1 MQKGCRNSHA
11 HAPGKIAGVRIRPLL
26 ALPRGFFCLLGLA
39 LAVGRDPA
47 RRAVSSISSCSVA
60 RCKAGKRARGRFP
73 RPEVG
78 VPDAVPAQ
86 KRLQPLLRHLRRPL
100 AFVHGHFEFV
110 QKTPQSMRA
119 ALGSLRS
126 SSTALLHAR
135 TKAKSASRALLVQRA
150 LSVPGRIRPEHN
162 RFHNRRETDFLLY
175 EVEQIQDPEGDC
187 AAVLDSVENFIGE
200 WHHLD
205 PLLDKHPPQF
215 VPAERTA
222 DGRNA
227 VVVSEDTKRLIS
239 AYQDVGFSQ
248 LDQLGL
254 PFAVQCCAA
263 AMIGGAFSSNPF
275 GVFTLT
281 RCAADLLE
289 AHGSERL
296 KQKYLPNMRS
306 GKWMGTM
313 ALSEPQAGSSLASIR
328 TIATPY
334 AGPNAEEGEFRIC
347 GNKMWTSGAFH
358 DLTENIVHMLLA
370 RTPGAPPGSRGISL
384 FLVPNKLADG
394 RHNDVEVISLNKKMG
409 HRALSNC
416 AWVLGERA
424 GGAVGY
430 LVGKENEGLQNMF
443 FMMNAM
449 RIEVGLSAASLG
461 LRGFLESL
469 VYAQHREQ
477 GGQMILEYADVKR
490 MLLLQVYSRSR
501 LPVE

>member
-1 MQKGCRNSHA
+1 
-11 HAPGKIAGVRIRPLL
+11 
-26 ALPRGFFCLLGLA
+26 
-39 LAVGRDPA
+39 
-47 RRAVSSISSCSVA
+47 
-60 RCKAGKRARGRFP
+60 
-73 RPEVG
+73 
-78 VPDAVPAQ
+78 
-86 KRLQPLLRHLRRPL
+86 LLRKIMLN
-100 AFVHGHFEFV
+100 
-110 QKTPQSMRA
+110 RA
-119 ALGSLRS
+119 TSLGSLRGS
-126 SSTALLHAR
+126 PAALLHAR
-135 TKAKSASRALLVQRA
+135 TKAKSVSRDLLVQRA
-150 LSVPGRIRPEHN
+150 LSVPGRIRLEHN
-162 RFHNRRETDFLLY
+162 RFHNRRETNFLLY

-187 AAVLDSVENFIGE
+187 AAVLDSVEKFIGE

-227 VVVSEDTKRLIS
+227 VVVSEDAKRLIS

-334 AGPNAEEGEFRIC
+334 AGPEAEEGEYRIR

-461 LRGFLESL
+461 QRGFLESL
-469 VYAQHREQ
+469 LYAQVFFSLSFL
-477 GGQMILEYADVKR
+477 IYF
-490 MLLLQVYSRSR
+490 
-501 LPVE
+501 